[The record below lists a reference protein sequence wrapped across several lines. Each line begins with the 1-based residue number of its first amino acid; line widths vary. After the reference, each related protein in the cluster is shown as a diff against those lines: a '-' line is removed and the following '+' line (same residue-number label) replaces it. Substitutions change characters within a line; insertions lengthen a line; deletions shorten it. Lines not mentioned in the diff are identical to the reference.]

1 MSEMEAPTAPPPGP
15 QLGSRNAVAK
25 NAVHLL
31 LGQISTTALAIVFS
45 AALGRSLGAKDF
57 GLYFLIS
64 AFSTFAYV
72 LVDWGQQFYV
82 IREVARAP
90 ARGGQLLG
98 TTLALRAAGAVVL
111 SVPAG
116 LLTWALGYD
125 ARTCW
130 FSIAFMAANLP
141 FVLAQA
147 FGMVF
152 RGHDQMGLDA
162 SVSVVNKSV
171 SLALAFPA
179 LLLGTGL
186 SGVLVSQGVAGMV
199 AFAVAARLHRRVAT
213 GPVLWSARTAREVLA
228 GGSAIVVVAIAVSV
242 QPYLDAIILSKLV
255 PADVLGW
262 FGAAK
267 NIMGTL
273 LAPAVIIGAAAF
285 PRLSRA
291 ASDVSTFNVEVQ
303 ATLRPMLCL
312 GALVGVGTY
321 LFADSAIALVY
332 GRQHFG
338 EAGTILKVFAPGLF
352 LVFVDVLFG
361 NALTALGRATAFA
374 VAKVGSVLL
383 STGLDLVL
391 IPLFQ
396 RRTGNGGIGVV
407 LGFVASEIVV
417 FAGAALLMPRGS
429 LKPEVG
435 VDVLRAF
442 ASAAITALLFRWL
455 PPLPM
460 AIGVPMCV
468 LAFALC
474 ALAFGLI
481 RRSDLSLLK
490 ALARPRIAAA
500 AAASDA
506 RAR

>member
-1 MSEMEAPTAPPPGP
+1 MGETGAPAAPPAGP
-15 QLGSRNAVAK
+15 QLGSRHAVAK
-25 NAVHLL
+25 NAVNLL

-57 GLYFLIS
+57 GLYFLLS

-82 IREVARAP
+82 VREVARAP

-116 LLTWALGYD
+116 LLAWGLGYD

-130 FSIAFMAANLP
+130 FSVAFMAANFP

-162 SVSVVNKSV
+162 WVSVVNKSV
-171 SLALAFPA
+171 SLALAVPA
-179 LLLGTGL
+179 LVLGTGL
-186 SGVLVSQGVAGMV
+186 PGVLLSQGLAGVV
-199 AFAVAARLHRRVAT
+199 AFAVAVRLHRRVAT
-213 GPVLWSARTAREVLA
+213 GPLLWSARTAKEVLA
-228 GGSAIVVVAIAVSV
+228 GGSAIVAMAIAVSV

-255 PADVLGW
+255 PAEVLGW

-291 ASDVSTFNVEVQ
+291 TSDVSTFNAEVR

-321 LFADSAIALVY
+321 VFADSAISLVY

-338 EAGTILKVFAPGLF
+338 EAGSILKVFAPGLF

-417 FAGAALLMPRGS
+417 FAGAALLLPRGS

-435 VDVLRAF
+435 VDVLRAL
-442 ASAAITALLFRWL
+442 ASAGITAVLFHWL

-490 ALARPRIAAA
+490 ALARSRIPAS